1 MLQGVCVLDWSYS
14 EGFCSIPT
22 THFLKCPHGNHFFP
36 KKEQFSNEKN
46 LMLWEEALIE
56 SYFSHCREVNQN
68 WNFIKIIWCLHHFK
82 ALNERISEWA
92 HFLNLAKGSRRCL
105 KFSAPKNEVFL
116 DKTLREVTYLKWH
129 HKEGFW
135 GVFLQFSGN
144 KHITLLKMTLNLTRS
159 KSLFDVKFY
168 GTWQEKAFRSQSSD
182 IWGLG
187 S

>member
-1 MLQGVCVLDWSYS
+1 MLRGVCVLDWSYS

-56 SYFSHCREVNQN
+56 SYFSQCREVNQN

-92 HFLNLAKGSRRCL
+92 HFLIWQGNSGDIWNLVLQKTGI
-105 KFSAPKNEVFL
+105 FL
-116 DKTLREVTYLKWH
+116 TRLRGKLHIWNGTKKKIFER
-129 HKEGFW
+129 F
-135 GVFLQFSGN
+135 FLQFSGN
-144 KHITLLKMTLNLTRS
+144 KHS
-159 KSLFDVKFY
+159 
-168 GTWQEKAFRSQSSD
+168 
-182 IWGLG
+182 
-187 S
+187 

>member
-56 SYFSHCREVNQN
+56 SYFSQCREVNQN
-68 WNFIKIIWCLHHFK
+68 WNFIKIIWCLHHLK

-92 HFLNLAKGSRRCL
+92 HFLNVAKWFWRFL
-105 KFSAPKNEVFL
+105 NFSAPKNWGFFRQDLEG
-116 DKTLREVTYLKWH
+116 TYLKWH
-129 HKEGFW
+129 QKDNFW
-135 GVFLQFSGN
+135 RFFCNFLGTNSHNF
-144 KHITLLKMTLNLTRS
+144 
-159 KSLFDVKFY
+159 VKNDA
-168 GTWQEKAFRSQSSD
+168 K
-182 IWGLG
+182 L
-187 S
+187 